1 MTAHPSKR
9 SAFTLIELLVVIAI
23 IAVLIGLLLPAV
35 QKVREAAAR
44 MSCQNNL
51 KQIGLALHNYHDTYQ
66 KFPSGFYNSGADGYL
81 LYTTWEVQILPML
94 EQTAL
99 AQQTRAWLIANP
111 GNPWQAS
118 NPSIAATVPMFI
130 CPSNP
135 RPKVI
140 DAGSSGIGAP
150 VSLTSY
156 LGCAG
161 TTSGNPV
168 SADGVLYAD
177 SKIRLTDITDGT
189 SNTLLVG
196 ERPASTDLQWGWWPA
211 AYGTSGAGDG
221 DCVLGSRDA
230 ALALYLGAPATNVGL
245 RPGNLNY
252 QGDAAHWW
260 SAHTGGVNFLFAD
273 GSIHFLS
280 YDADSIL
287 PQLSTRASG
296 EVVTLP

>member
-1 MTAHPSKR
+1 MTANPSKR

-44 MSCQNNL
+44 MSCSNNL
-51 KQIGLALHNYHDTYQ
+51 KQIGLALHSFHDSYQ
-66 KFPSGFYNSGADGYL
+66 KFPSGHYSSGADGYL
-81 LYTTWEVQILPML
+81 VYTTWEVQILPML
-94 EQTAL
+94 EQGSL
-99 AQQTRAWLIANP
+99 AQLTTTWLIANP
-111 GNPWQAS
+111 GYPWQAS

-135 RPKVI
+135 RPKAI
-140 DAGSSGIGAP
+140 DATSSGVGSP

-156 LGCAG
+156 LGSAG
-161 TTSGNPV
+161 TSSNNPV

-177 SKIRLTDITDGT
+177 SKVRLTDITDGT

-211 AYGTSGAGDG
+211 AYGTGAGDG
-221 DCVLGSRDA
+221 DSVLGARDA
-230 ALALYLGAPATNVGL
+230 ALAVYFGAPSTNVGL

-260 SAHTGGVNFLFAD
+260 SAHTGGANFLFAD
-273 GSIHFLS
+273 GSVHFLG

-296 EVVTLP
+296 EVFTLP